1 MTEIFQNIIII
12 PYRDRE
18 SHIDYFIKNSV
29 PLIEKY
35 MPRTKIVVIEQEEGK
50 LFNRGSLLNIGFSL
64 YKNKTVYF
72 ITHDVDINPTEEV
85 VKSIYTKKDFDV
97 YRIKWAHGTSLGG
110 IIKVKHDI
118 IFNINGFP
126 NNIWGWGIED
136 RALYYR
142 CIIKNINITNNNNFS
157 FNILPHKS
165 NSVPYI
171 GEKKTISDMWHLNYL
186 DKLNNQQKQEMI
198 MNSGLNNLEFKIL
211 ETKKLHSIVELVKV
225 SI

>member
-72 ITHDVDINPTEEV
+72 ITHDVDINPTEKFITE
-85 VKSIYTKKDFDV
+85 KYN
-97 YRIKWAHGTSLGG
+97 IKLLNNNIQGLFTSVCNTLGG
-110 IIKVKHDI
+110 IMATYSSQPFI
-118 IFNINGFP
+118 
-126 NNIWGWGIED
+126 
-136 RALYYR
+136 R
-142 CIIKNINITNNNNFS
+142 CST
-157 FNILPHKS
+157 
-165 NSVPYI
+165 
-171 GEKKTISDMWHLNYL
+171 
-186 DKLNNQQKQEMI
+186 
-198 MNSGLNNLEFKIL
+198 
-211 ETKKLHSIVELVKV
+211 
-225 SI
+225 